1 MTVHKTFYTETM
13 ARILAD
19 QEKFQDAAKIYRH
32 LLADEPGNTQWASAL
47 AAMERA
53 HAKQQAVENE
63 EPLAALFQCW
73 VDIASRYNKVRK
85 VKKLKP

>member
-1 MTVHKTFYTETM
+1 M

-19 QEKFQDAAKIYRH
+19 QKKYQEAAEIYRH
-32 LLADEPGNTQWASAL
+32 LLAIEPVNAKWAHAL
-47 AAMERA
+47 KDMERE
-53 HAKQQAVENE
+53 HTRQQTSVNE

-73 VDIASRYNKVRK
+73 IDVTSRYNKVKK